1 MPAIRLSDADFIR
14 VIEELGPTK
23 AAEAIGCHKRKVYER
38 RERLENKIGAQIT
51 GPKQNASTRF
61 NIKHA
66 ERNTLSVRNGV
77 VIIGSDAHY
86 WPGLPST
93 AHRAFVAF
101 IKEYKPAAVIK
112 NGDSL
117 DAAGISR
124 HPPIGWESQP
134 TLIEEIEC
142 VQERHHEIERV
153 TPKGCRRIW
162 NLGNHDARFE
172 TRIATVAPQYAKLK
186 GVHLKDHFPL
196 WEAAWSTWINTDV
209 VVKHRWKGGVHAT
222 HNNTMQSGKSMVTG
236 HLHSAKI
243 TPYSDYSGTRY
254 GVDTGCIADPDGPQF
269 GYTEDNPK
277 NWRSAF
283 ALLTFRDGRLMQPE
297 LVLVWDQNHVEFRG
311 ELISV

>member
-1 MPAIRLSDADFIR
+1 MSAPSLCDADFIALFK
-14 VIEELGPTK
+14 ELGPIKTAKRIGVTK
-23 AAEAIGCHKRKVYER
+23 RTVYER
-38 RERLENKIGAQIT
+38 RERLEGKIGHQIT
-51 GPKQNASTRF
+51 GPAYNSSTRF
-61 NIKHA
+61 DVKHA
-66 ERNTLSVRNGV
+66 ERTTLSVHNGT

-86 WPGLPST
+86 WPGEPST

-117 DAAGISR
+117 DASSISR

-142 VQERHHEIERV
+142 VQERHHEIEKV

-172 TRIATVAPQYAKLK
+172 TRIATVAPQYAKLH

-196 WEAAWSTWINTDV
+196 WEAAWSCWINTDV
-209 VVKHRWKGGVHAT
+209 VVKHRWKGGLHAT
-222 HNNTMQSGKSMVTG
+222 HNNTVQSGKTIVTG
-236 HLHSAKI
+236 HLHSAKV
-243 TPYSDYSGTRY
+243 TPFTDYTGTRY

-283 ALLTFRDGRLMQPE
+283 GILTFRGGRLMQPE
-297 LVLVWDQNHVEFRG
+297 LVLVWDKDHVEFRG
-311 ELISV
+311 EIIKV